1 MGKYLVFIFL
11 LVASNFATYVYF
23 DDLQKLFEPRT
34 EKIIA
39 EITLQTNCEMM
50 PEAFIIRDIETN
62 RFVKFGSSTVYL
74 STFVGNSL
82 QVQMNPKFSNI
93 SSNFD
98 QHDAQKKMT
107 MDLDCDIS
115 DNLKN
120 TLESLRDTFKN

>member
-1 MGKYLVFIFL
+1 
-11 LVASNFATYVYF
+11 
-23 DDLQKLFEPRT
+23 
-34 EKIIA
+34 
-39 EITLQTNCEMM
+39 MM

-82 QVQMNPKFSNI
+82 QVQMNPKFSSV

-107 MDLDCDIS
+107 INLDCNIS